1 MVAVKETAM
10 RSASAVG
17 APPERAQVPAT
28 RSFDGLRLFARFAF
42 MPNHLGY
49 CGADVNSEIL
59 AYLRADAA
67 DAGLARHLRTF
78 TGAYPYL
85 QLIAASNGIA
95 DPFDPRVVEA
105 YWIGN
110 DLLERVD
117 WALYARHLHERF
129 RHRVKPGA
137 LDLLVRKP
145 PAGARA
151 HHAFH
156 VFDVSFRAGL
166 PHGDAALDLC
176 RIGWGTI
183 TAVEPGAFV
192 VSARPL
198 VIQDGRLALGEPQA
212 QRVLRALGGD
222 ACVDGA
228 PGEVLAFHWRWACQ
242 VLRPGQ
248 VDALDRYTRGMIALA
263 NQTF

>member
-1 MVAVKETAM
+1 MRVEAAM
-10 RSASAVG
+10 RPELDQTARGGGG
-17 APPERAQVPAT
+17 ALE
-28 RSFDGLRLFARFAF
+28 GMRLFARFAF

-49 CGADVNSEIL
+49 CGADVNKELL
-59 AYLRADAA
+59 AYLKEDLA
-67 DAGLARHLRTF
+67 DAGLRRHLRTF
-78 TGAYPYL
+78 SGAIPYL
-85 QLIAASNGIA
+85 QLIADSNGIA
-95 DPFDPRVVEA
+95 DPFDMRVVEA

-117 WALYARHLHERF
+117 WTGYARHLHDRF
-129 RHRVKPGA
+129 RGRVRPQT
-137 LDLLVRKP
+137 LELLVGKP

-183 TAVEPGAFV
+183 TAVEPAAFTVSYRPIV
-192 VSARPL
+192 VRE
-198 VIQDGRLALGEPQA
+198 GRLAFAEPRPE
-212 QRVLRALGGD
+212 RVMRTLDGDPLLADALPGD
-222 ACVDGA
+222 
-228 PGEVLAFHWRWACQ
+228 VLAFHWRWACL
-242 VLRPGQ
+242 VLRPDQ
-248 VDALDRYTRGMIALA
+248 VVALERYTQGMMALA